1 MICYLR
7 ILLESDDPGHNDLAV
22 PALYRVFYCFSERL
36 DPLPKL
42 IGVWKH
48 GSFPRTHTEAL
59 VELIHESL
67 KTLDTAR
74 NKLYTTADNT
84 TTNNDTDGNGN
95 KTSKKSS
102 SNQKRTKKVKGEDM
116 TIDQY
121 IACSLQFDVNEY
133 FKRLTTYHTVDIYTA
148 LLSKYNTPNTTPAII
163 HYIVT
168 YFKRMCEHTFE
179 QDMPTNLPS
188 SHKDHNSDLYRN
200 TNIYDR
206 VFDHPDPSLGYL
218 LFNIRTLQVFNTI
231 LTDKTIVHD
240 KQYIPLISLSKAVA
254 RRFFRLADKN
264 HMMYVEIL
272 FHYPAHSELYMQLD
286 NVYEAAAYMTY
297 SEAFIEGVRE
307 GVQEK
312 EEEEK
317 IKIALV
323 KMSGD
328 IGGNLGLDDMGTTDV
343 MGGERESRS
352 YTVRPDRH
360 IICITQC
367 RGYFLQ

>member
-7 ILLESDDPGHNDLAV
+7 ILLESDDPDHNDLAV

-48 GSFPRTHTEAL
+48 GSFPKTHTEAL

-74 NKLYTTADNT
+74 NKLYTTTDTNT
-84 TTNNDTDGNGN
+84 TNANGN
-95 KTSKKSS
+95 KTNKKSS
-102 SNQKRTKKVKGEDM
+102 TNQKRTKKVKGEDM

-200 TNIYDR
+200 TNVYDR

-231 LTDKTIVHD
+231 LTDKTIAHD

-272 FHYPAHSELYMQLD
+272 FHYPAHSEHYMQLD
-286 NVYEAAAYMTY
+286 NVYEAAAYMKY

-328 IGGNLGLDDMGTTDV
+328 MSGNLVLDDAGDADV
-343 MGGERESRS
+343 ADGGREPQSS
-352 YTVRPDRH
+352 TVRLTGVDMY
-360 IICITQC
+360 ISCTI
-367 RGYFLQ
+367 FV